1 VDELIGNRALIKK
14 HHSMLHLILAIMK
27 EEERFKLRRKINS
40 NNMEN
45 SLVQTV
51 FSTISGSVIN

>member
-1 VDELIGNRALIKK
+1 
-14 HHSMLHLILAIMK
+14 LILAIMK